1 MKEEDLIYSLSKL
14 DADIIEDADPLNATG
29 LKTVNTKH
37 GMPKMA
43 AAAIVFACVLVL
55 GGGVVWAM
63 TASPLKEY
71 FFKNSDKEFE
81 DIYTEAGKEY
91 KIGSHTVVFDG
102 AIYDESVDT
111 GYVSFSAFDEEGNPV
126 TFDENLNER
135 SFGLIY
141 DRLPKEKARLVRNT
155 NHLSFK
161 LGEDEGFIIW
171 INAPSMGTKY
181 SETSMCFQFKS
192 ESEDYGKRDIGFMV
206 VDKGTYDKIVEDIS
220 NLNEEEMDVPS
231 YDEDNRK
238 VLYGGRDWSEPIPEV
253 VNILEKYDVVY
264 LEYKSLTSQVIET
277 ENCTFIFG
285 RTDAMLKYNKNDID
299 FNRFIIRRENGE
311 EITLTREMAG
321 ELWHVSNMDLLNCRH
336 WSQIKKD
343 GHVNSQFNYGFILG
357 ADEKVT
363 IEIDGQIYE

>member
-14 DADIIEDADPLNATG
+14 DADIIEDADPSNASE

-43 AAAIVFACVLVL
+43 VTAIAFACVLVL
-55 GGGVVWAM
+55 GGSVVWAM

-81 DIYTEAGKEY
+81 DIYTEVGKEY
-91 KIGSHTVVFDG
+91 KIGSHTVVYDG

-126 TFDENLNER
+126 TFDEDMNER
-135 SFGLIY
+135 GFGIIY
-141 DRLPKEKARLVRNT
+141 HRLPKEKAGLVRNT
-155 NHLSFK
+155 NHISFK

-171 INAPSMGTKY
+171 LNAPNMATQY
-181 SETSMCFQFKS
+181 SKTSLCFQFKS
-192 ESEDYGKRDIGFMV
+192 RLEDYGKRDVGFMV
-206 VDKGTYDKIVEDIS
+206 VDKGTYDKIVEEIS
-220 NLNEEEMDVPS
+220 SLNEDEIDALS
-231 YDEDNRK
+231 YDKDNGK
-238 VLYGGRDWSEPIPEV
+238 VLYGGREWGEPIPEV

-264 LEYKSLTSQVIET
+264 LEYKSFTSQVIET
-277 ENCTFIFG
+277 ENCTFVFG
-285 RTDAMLKYNKNDID
+285 RTDAMLKYKKNDID
-299 FNRFIIRRENGE
+299 FNQFNMRRENGE
-311 EITLTREMAG
+311 EITVTHEMSG
-321 ELWHVSNMDLLNCRH
+321 ESWYASNLDSLNRRH
-336 WSQIKKD
+336 WSQIKDD

>member
-14 DADIIEDADPLNATG
+14 DADIIEDADPLYATR

-135 SFGLIY
+135 SFSLIY

-155 NHLSFK
+155 SHLSFK

-192 ESEDYGKRDIGFMV
+192 QSEDYGKRDIGFMV

-220 NLNEEEMDVPS
+220 NLNEEEMDAPS

-238 VLYGGRDWSEPIPEV
+238 VLYGGRDWGEPIPEV

-285 RTDAMLKYNKNDID
+285 RTDAMLKYKKNDID
-299 FNRFIIRRENGE
+299 FNQVIMRRENGE
-311 EITLTREMAG
+311 EITVTREMAS
-321 ELWHVSNMDLLNCRH
+321 ELWYALNNDLSNGRR
-336 WSQIKKD
+336 WSQIIED
-343 GHVNSQFNYGFILG
+343 GHVNSQFSYGFILG

-363 IEIDGQIYE
+363 IEIDGKIYE

>member
-14 DADIIEDADPLNATG
+14 DADIIEDADPLNATR

-37 GMPKMA
+37 GMPKTA

-135 SFGLIY
+135 SFSLIY

-192 ESEDYGKRDIGFMV
+192 ESVDYGKRDIGFMV

-220 NLNEEEMDVPS
+220 NLNEEEMDVLS

-238 VLYGGRDWSEPIPEV
+238 VLYGGRDWNEPIPEV

-277 ENCTFIFG
+277 ENCTFIFKKM
-285 RTDAMLKYNKNDID
+285 DMS
-299 FNRFIIRRENGE
+299 IRNS
-311 EITLTREMAG
+311 T
-321 ELWHVSNMDLLNCRH
+321 MDL
-336 WSQIKKD
+336 
-343 GHVNSQFNYGFILG
+343 YLG
-357 ADEKVT
+357 LMKR
-363 IEIDGQIYE
+363 